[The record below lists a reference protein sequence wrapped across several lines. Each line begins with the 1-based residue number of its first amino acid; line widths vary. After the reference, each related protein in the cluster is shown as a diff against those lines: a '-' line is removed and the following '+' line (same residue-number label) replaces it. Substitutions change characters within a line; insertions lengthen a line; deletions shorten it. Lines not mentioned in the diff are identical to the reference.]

1 MVSDPLMVTGLSSS
15 VDLPPPQ
22 AEATSEIAIVT
33 IHIPFRFRILPPSG
47 KREFSPAK
55 VII

>member
-1 MVSDPLMVTGLSSS
+1 MVSDPLMVMGLSSS
-15 VDLPPPQ
+15 VALPPPQ
-22 AEATSEIAIVT
+22 ADATSAIAAVT

-47 KREFSPAK
+47 NRVFSPEK